1 MVCYRSYYQSST
13 RLNATNHNAINDAA
27 LNILI
32 ADDHPLYRDALE
44 LVVNDVFP
52 SASIVS
58 CASQEEVLDVV
69 GGDDNF
75 DLILLDLKLP
85 GATDFSCLTLIR
97 KRTSVTPVVIVSAVE
112 DAGTMRDAI
121 EQGATGYLPKSSARA
136 TMTNALQL
144 VMSGGV
150 FMPAAA
156 VSSSWLRRSSPQQ
169 AKNDDKEHSSLT
181 ERQQVVLGLMA
192 EGKSNKEI
200 ANDLSITEIT
210 VKAHVSAI
218 LRKLGVSNRVQAAML
233 AKDVL

>member
-75 DLILLDLKLP
+75 D
-85 GATDFSCLTLIR
+85 G
-97 KRTSVTPVVIVSAVE
+97 RTSLLWKGFASCALAGFVSISVP
-112 DAGTMRDAI
+112 R
-121 EQGATGYLPKSSARA
+121 
-136 TMTNALQL
+136 
-144 VMSGGV
+144 
-150 FMPAAA
+150 
-156 VSSSWLRRSSPQQ
+156 
-169 AKNDDKEHSSLT
+169 
-181 ERQQVVLGLMA
+181 
-192 EGKSNKEI
+192 
-200 ANDLSITEIT
+200 
-210 VKAHVSAI
+210 
-218 LRKLGVSNRVQAAML
+218 
-233 AKDVL
+233 

>member
-1 MVCYRSYYQSST
+1 MVCYRAYYQSST
-13 RLNATNHNAINDAA
+13 RLNATNHNEINDAV
-27 LNILI
+27 LTILI

-58 CASQEEVLDVV
+58 CASQEEVLAVV
-69 GGDDNF
+69 DGDDNF

-85 GATDFSCLTLIR
+85 GATDFSCLALLR
-97 KRTSVTPVVIVSAVE
+97 KRTSVTPIVIVSAVE

-121 EQGATGYLPKSSARA
+121 EQGATGYLPKSSARV
-136 TMTNALQL
+136 TMRNALQL

-156 VSSSWLRRSSPQQ
+156 VSSDWLRRSSPQQ
-169 AKNDDKEHSSLT
+169 AKSSDKQHSSLT
-181 ERQQVVLGLMA
+181 ERQQVVLELMA
-192 EGKSNKEI
+192 QGKSNKEI

-218 LRKLGVSNRVQAAML
+218 LRKLGVNNRVQAAML